1 MALKTPLHASALK
14 LRFMGGVGESEAAKD
29 SHFKETGNSSPGQTD
44 VLLTCDGQSQRAA
57 W

>member
-29 SHFKETGNSSPGQTD
+29 SHFKETGTSSPGQTD